1 MHAVRFFRVG
11 FRVTLGY
18 PFSERCIRSRASG
31 PQMHHGLGHAC
42 PSATQ
47 RTCAPWPCPSATH
60 GPTPISA
67 PSRANSAKHGPVGR
81 PARRRPCS
89 CAQDGVCAQMPRR
102 AHVPKTAG
110 GATGGSLAHERA
122 ATELDRQGS
131 LLLGMR
137 TVPTTARA
145 LQQAAHP
152 CLDPHD
158 EREDGGRL
166 VERQSI
172 GVHLEGDRISHLQ

>member
-1 MHAVRFFRVG
+1 
-11 FRVTLGY
+11 
-18 PFSERCIRSRASG
+18 
-31 PQMHHGLGHAC
+31 
-42 PSATQ
+42 
-47 RTCAPWPCPSATH
+47 
-60 GPTPISA
+60 
-67 PSRANSAKHGPVGR
+67 
-81 PARRRPCS
+81 
-89 CAQDGVCAQMPRR
+89 MPRR

-137 TVPTTARA
+137 AVPTTARA

-166 VERQSI
+166 VERQPL
-172 GVHLEGDRISHLQ
+172 GVHLEGDRISHRHPRVRETRELVLGGRAVLGTLARTWVAIAHQNVSSLLGHVRLPALREDVEHLLQVLGADGTVPQPDEGIEHLLLLPVARLLGVERMQQMTKLGE

>member
-1 MHAVRFFRVG
+1 
-11 FRVTLGY
+11 
-18 PFSERCIRSRASG
+18 
-31 PQMHHGLGHAC
+31 
-42 PSATQ
+42 
-47 RTCAPWPCPSATH
+47 
-60 GPTPISA
+60 
-67 PSRANSAKHGPVGR
+67 
-81 PARRRPCS
+81 
-89 CAQDGVCAQMPRR
+89 MPRR

-131 LLLGMR
+131 LLLGLR
-137 TVPTTARA
+137 AVPTTARA

-166 VERQSI
+166 VERQPL
-172 GVHLEGDRISHLQ
+172 GVHLEGDRISHLQFNDLDHGILRGQSWGTPRAITIHSSTRECDPPSCEV

>member
-11 FRVTLGY
+11 H

-31 PQMHHGLGHAC
+31 PHMHHRLGHAC
-42 PSATQ
+42 PSHVPKTAGEP
-47 RTCAPWPCPSATH
+47 RGERS
-60 GPTPISA
+60 PI
-67 PSRANSAKHGPVGR
+67 
-81 PARRRPCS
+81 S
-89 CAQDGVCAQMPRR
+89 CAQDGGGSHGGNARPS
-102 AHVPKTAG
+102 HVPKTAG

-131 LLLGMR
+131 LLLCMR

-166 VERQSI
+166 VERQPLGI
-172 GVHLEGDRISHLQ
+172 HLEGDCISHLR

>member
-11 FRVTLGY
+11 H

-31 PQMHHGLGHAC
+31 PHMHHRLGHAC
-42 PSATQ
+42 PS
-47 RTCAPWPCPSATH
+47 
-60 GPTPISA
+60 
-67 PSRANSAKHGPVGR
+67 
-81 PARRRPCS
+81 
-89 CAQDGVCAQMPRR
+89 
-102 AHVPKTAG
+102 HVPKTAG

-131 LLLGMR
+131 LLLCMR

-166 VERQSI
+166 VERQPLGI
-172 GVHLEGDRISHLQ
+172 HLEGDCISHLQ